1 MDMAKA
7 VAVAAIV
14 ASPLLAGATEGTN
27 EVGAVRN
34 RLFTLGRLLI
44 TCYHHILFLYV
55 CVSIDLRSKLRQD
68 LLFLHP
74 HSCSRP
80 FPRPC
85 FQRLGKRSIKRGF
98 LRRDRPSERLNAF
111 IYGDDE
117 KFPFLHK
124 ISRDSYQFISF
135 AFGLYRSVPVRQ
147 CAHKRTEE
155 SAFCVHALCNV
166 G

>member
-1 MDMAKA
+1 LLLLAALRRLLLSPCLRAPSVPVSSSFHHDFFCQCLNTLCFISAPVEAMKPMDMAKA

-111 IYGDDE
+111 I
-117 KFPFLHK
+117 L
-124 ISRDSYQFISF
+124 R
-135 AFGLYRSVPVRQ
+135 R
-147 CAHKRTEE
+147 
-155 SAFCVHALCNV
+155 
-166 G
+166 